1 MPKGAAAGWTSYVLG
16 QAAEYY
22 FQHGGSWGD
31 ETPKEVIRR
40 ILKETNKDS
49 VLHGL
54 KDEIRKKLTQN
65 RHASKVKN

>member
-1 MPKGAAAGWTSYVLG
+1 MLG